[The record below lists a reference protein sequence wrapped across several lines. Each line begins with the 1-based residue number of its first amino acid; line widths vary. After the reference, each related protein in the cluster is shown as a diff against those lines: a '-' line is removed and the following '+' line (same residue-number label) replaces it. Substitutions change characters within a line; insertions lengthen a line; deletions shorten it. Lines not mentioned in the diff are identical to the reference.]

1 MIIIINI
8 IIYNQNEKI
17 YCLIEIFFKF
27 SSLEQFKKLSEVCT
41 LDKKTGLFF
50 INEAFTFEPVNS
62 IDLPQLNFELQAINY
77 LTKEPLGK
85 VNFRLIFNFFFHLK
99 FF

>member
-8 IIYNQNEKI
+8 IFNHNEEI

-27 SSLEQFKKLSEVCT
+27 SSIYQFKKLSEVCN
-41 LDKKTGLFF
+41 LDKTTGLFL

-85 VNFRLIFNFFFHLK
+85 VN
-99 FF
+99 

>member
-8 IIYNQNEKI
+8 IFNHNEEI

-27 SSLEQFKKLSEVCT
+27 SSIYQFKKLSEVCN
-41 LDKKTGLFF
+41 LDKTTGLFL

-85 VNFRLIFNFFFHLK
+85 VNKKQNKI
-99 FF
+99 

>member
-1 MIIIINI
+1 MIIIIINI
-8 IIYNQNEKI
+8 IFNHNEEI

-41 LDKKTGLFF
+41 LDKTTGLFL

-62 IDLPQLNFELQAINY
+62 IDLPQLNLELQAINY
-77 LTKEPLGK
+77 LTKETLGK
-85 VNFRLIFNFFFHLK
+85 VIF
-99 FF
+99 

>member
-8 IIYNQNEKI
+8 IFNHNEEI

-27 SSLEQFKKLSEVCT
+27 SSIYQFKKRSEVCN
-41 LDKKTGLFF
+41 LDKTTGLFL

-85 VNFRLIFNFFFHLK
+85 VN
-99 FF
+99 

>member
-8 IIYNQNEKI
+8 IFNHNEEI

-27 SSLEQFKKLSEVCT
+27 SSIYQFKKLSEVCN
-41 LDKKTGLFF
+41 LDKTTGLFL

-85 VNFRLIFNFFFHLK
+85 VCLYFISLNFKKNN
-99 FF
+99 

>member
-8 IIYNQNEKI
+8 IFNHNEEI

-27 SSLEQFKKLSEVCT
+27 SSIYQFKKLSEVCN
-41 LDKKTGLFF
+41 LDKTTGLFL

-85 VNFRLIFNFFFHLK
+85 VC
-99 FF
+99 